1 MLWPNATVTCGS
13 SSSVMVTALVAGVP
27 AVTPVGSVAPK
38 LSLTLSPSSS
48 TVSVSAVKTKVFSV
62 SPLPK
67 VTLGG
72 TPE

>member
-1 MLWPNATVTCGS
+1 MVTVA
-13 SSSVMVTALVAGVP
+13 SSVVP
-27 AVTPVGSVAPK
+27 AVTVTGVVGSVPK
-38 LSLTLSPSSS
+38 LSLTDSSSSS
-48 TVSVSAVKTKVFSV
+48 TVSWAAVKTKVFSV

>member
-1 MLWPNATVTCGS
+1 MVTVA
-13 SSSVMVTALVAGVP
+13 SSVVP
-27 AVTPVGSVAPK
+27 AVTVTGVVGSVPK
-38 LSLTLSPSSS
+38 LSLTDSSSSS
-48 TVSVSAVKTKVFSV
+48 TASVSAVKTKVFSV